1 MKPVLDAVNGKNIL
15 ILGFG
20 REGKSTYNFLN
31 KYASGVKI
39 TVADANDVSADIP
52 EGVKLVCGKD
62 YQKVC
67 GDFDLVI
74 KSPGIVLEKD
84 IKTDN
89 ITSQTELFLKAFG
102 GQTIGITGTKGKST
116 VTTLLY
122 HILQNTRGNCLLL
135 GNIGIPPLDVA
146 DKIDSDTLCV
156 FELSAHQ
163 MEYTHISPR
172 VAVLLNLRPE
182 HLDHYGTYEKYIAAK
197 ENIFLWQ
204 KQDDTFICGADLKPQ
219 IEKCVSSLVT
229 VSMENDGSDVCL
241 DGRDIVYK
249 NGKITVG
256 EDDTLLL
263 GKHNLFDIAVV
274 HSVYRIFESDNDAF
288 KTALKT
294 YKPLPHRMEYI
305 GESGGVRYYD
315 DSISTIG
322 ETAINALKSIKNVG
336 SVIIGGMDR
345 GIDYSDLIEFLKTYE
360 TDNII
365 LIPDTGLRIG
375 KELEKTN
382 TNLVYANDLED
393 AVKIAKQK
401 TPQGKACVLSPAAAS
416 YGFFKNFE
424 ARGDAFKKYVFENK

>member
-1 MKPVLDAVNGKNIL
+1 MKTVLDIVNGKNIL

-20 REGKSTYNFLN
+20 REGKSTYNFLE
-31 KYASGVKI
+31 KYASDVKI

-52 EGVKLVCGKD
+52 GGVGFVCGKD

-67 GDFDLVI
+67 KDFDLVV
-74 KSPGIVLEKD
+74 KSPGIVLEPD
-84 IKTDN
+84 VQTDN

-102 GQTIGITGTKGKST
+102 ESTIGITGTKGKST

-122 HILQNTRGNCLLL
+122 HILQNTRGNSLLL

-146 DKIDSDTLCV
+146 DKIEKDTLCV

-163 MEYTHISPR
+163 MEYTHVSPH

-204 KQDDTFICGADLKPQ
+204 KKEDYFVCGADLKQQ
-219 IEKCVSSLVT
+219 IEKCVSQLVT
-229 VSMENDGSDVCL
+229 VSGENDGSDVCL
-241 DGRDIVYK
+241 DGRDIVFK

-274 HSVYRIFESDNDAF
+274 NSICRIFGVDGEAF

-305 GESGGVRYYD
+305 GTVNGVRYYD

-322 ETAINALKSIKNVG
+322 ETAINAMKSIKNVG

-345 GIDYSDLIEFLKTYE
+345 GIDYTDLIDFLKTYE

-382 TNLVYANDLED
+382 TNLVYAKDLKD
-393 AVKIAKQK
+393 AVKAAKEK
-401 TPQGKACVLSPAAAS
+401 TASGKACVLSPAAAS

-424 ARGDAFKKYVFENK
+424 ERGDAFEKYVFED